1 MFLEFH
7 IWKILFFKYIYYSPA
22 FLMEKKLLILQ
33 CLWLFKIRVSTY
45 STGFFSVDVMGALTS
60 LSLLG
65 EVTGMPMKQCFK
77 HDLQYS

>member
-1 MFLEFH
+1 
-7 IWKILFFKYIYYSPA
+7 
-22 FLMEKKLLILQ
+22 MEKKLLILQ